1 MVTSS
6 CYKLLNHGVYF
17 SRGKEWKHSFPRDIF
32 QNNFTCW
39 ENSTVTMEGLSEQLI
54 IITRNPFKN
63 VNTTQIQW
71 IQLQADALLLS
82 SG

>member
-1 MVTSS
+1 
-6 CYKLLNHGVYF
+6 
-17 SRGKEWKHSFPRDIF
+17 
-32 QNNFTCW
+32 
-39 ENSTVTMEGLSEQLI
+39 MEGLSEQLI